1 MNGNL
6 NQTNC
11 SDLGNDTADKD
22 LFFSRTP
29 VAQAWPDEVKKFRK
43 MNKLALDSS
52 GFFFIQ
58 T

>member
-29 VAQAWPDEVKKFRK
+29 VA
-43 MNKLALDSS
+43 
-52 GFFFIQ
+52 
-58 T
+58 